1 MGGAMIQYYKD
12 LVTIDELR
20 ENPDRFN
27 HDIYSNRQKISDF
40 INQVDNE
47 LLINLLIGYC
57 IVSERKRLG
66 LLASAD
72 VINNLSLIAKQIN
85 KKEMFTREV
94 KKVQQPDSID
104 RLKAITNEQ
113 WRKFAEK
120 YNLEFGIDCNDRFNI
135 CKNGKNRLC
144 QQYFYIRDNNLEQRR
159 RVMDTLLFFKNI
171 LAESVSE
178 FEYAQNIHDLI
189 TELEGM

>member
-1 MGGAMIQYYKD
+1 MIQYYKD

>member
-1 MGGAMIQYYKD
+1 MIQYYKD

-72 VINNLSLIAKQIN
+72 VINNPS
-85 KKEMFTREV
+85 
-94 KKVQQPDSID
+94 
-104 RLKAITNEQ
+104 
-113 WRKFAEK
+113 
-120 YNLEFGIDCNDRFNI
+120 
-135 CKNGKNRLC
+135 
-144 QQYFYIRDNNLEQRR
+144 
-159 RVMDTLLFFKNI
+159 
-171 LAESVSE
+171 
-178 FEYAQNIHDLI
+178 
-189 TELEGM
+189 